1 MIKKYSLKAQ
11 GNEALSKNFKVKE
24 FKCKDGS
31 DEVKVDEG
39 LVEVLQKIRDYFSKA
54 ITVVSGYRTLAYNKR
69 IKGAS
74 KSQHL
79 YGRAADIQVAGI
91 KPRAVAE
98 YAESIGVKGL
108 GLYDYPS
115 GGFVHVD
122 TRANRARWLQKT
134 RNGSALS
141 VGGFFPEDDRPTL
154 KKNSRGSSVREL
166 QEKLNSL
173 GFDCGVADGIFGKNT
188 LKAVKE
194 FQKSQGIKVD
204 GIVGPQTWAKLK

>member
-54 ITVVSGYRTLAYNKR
+54 ITVVSDYRTPAYNKR

-79 YGRAADIQVAGI
+79 YGRAADIQVAGV
-91 KPRAVAE
+91 KPRTVAE

-108 GLYDYPS
+108 GLYDYSS

-141 VGGFFPEDDRPTL
+141 VGGFFPESDRQTL
-154 KKNSRGSSVREL
+154 KKNSRGSEVREL